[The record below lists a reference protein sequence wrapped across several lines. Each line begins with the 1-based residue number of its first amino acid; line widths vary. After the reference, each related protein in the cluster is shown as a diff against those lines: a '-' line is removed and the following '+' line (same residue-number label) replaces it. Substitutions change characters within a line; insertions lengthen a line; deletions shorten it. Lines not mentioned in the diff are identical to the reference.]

1 MQPFGFIKLAFTN
14 TLLGHA
20 LTDDIDQRWEIKQ
33 LEKVTSFGDTVLQK
47 KTTTLFF
54 GYNFGKWTPI
64 FTILSLLDFAWTF
77 LHICY
82 RDLHLTLDVLLHYLA
97 KSENLIYSCFKNYP
111 FLFSYFFLKR
121 QSFAIKFYAKNI
133 SL

>member
-47 KTTTLFF
+47 KNNHFVFWL
-54 GYNFGKWTPI
+54 
-64 FTILSLLDFAWTF
+64 
-77 LHICY
+77 
-82 RDLHLTLDVLLHYLA
+82 
-97 KSENLIYSCFKNYP
+97 
-111 FLFSYFFLKR
+111 
-121 QSFAIKFYAKNI
+121 
-133 SL
+133 